1 MNISAQHETGDLHIA
16 VYDFGSPD
24 NAHADAMM
32 WVAIGRIDKTV
43 SFLRCM
49 NGGVSSK

>member
-16 VYDFGSPD
+16 VYDYGSPD

-32 WVAIGRIDKTV
+32 WVAIGRINKKV
-43 SFLRCM
+43 RCLPCLH
-49 NGGVSSK
+49 GGGE